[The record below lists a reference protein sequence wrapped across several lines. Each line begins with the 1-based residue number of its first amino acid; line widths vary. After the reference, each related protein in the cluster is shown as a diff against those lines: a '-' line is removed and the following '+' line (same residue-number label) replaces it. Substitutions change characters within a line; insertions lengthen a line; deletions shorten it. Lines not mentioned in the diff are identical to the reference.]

1 MHRLLLFIL
10 LAQIACQSP
19 QKEVPQAKDS
29 VTTVTTD
36 TVHSVDSTTV
46 SKSDDRALDV
56 MLAEDIRFNGQLKR
70 FFTMSDFEKVF
81 GPPDSVRLLQDEAPC
96 ITIFDTEAPDDKY
109 LYKDGSRFETHQQ
122 QVAVDEFWFTNDN
135 YISYKGIRIDGN
147 TTVNAIKKL
156 FPDAVMGKLNEYRE
170 GELQLMILKED
181 KAGISDGHIKLFFK
195 DDKVYF
201 MHWWF
206 PC

>member
-1 MHRLLLFIL
+1 MHRLFLFIL
-10 LAQIACQSP
+10 LAQIACQSH
-19 QKEVPQAKDS
+19 QKEVPQTKDS
-29 VTTVTTD
+29 VTTD
-36 TVHSVDSTTV
+36 TVHSLDSTTV
-46 SKSDDRALDV
+46 SKSDDRARDI
-56 MLAEDIRFNGQLKR
+56 MLTEDIRFNGQLKR

-81 GPPDSVRLLQDEAPC
+81 GTPDSVRLLQGEAPC

-135 YISYKGIRIDGN
+135 YISYKGIRIDEN
-147 TTVNAIKKL
+147 TTVNAIKTL
-156 FPDAVMGKLNEYRE
+156 FPDAVMGKINEYRE

-181 KAGISDGHIKLFFK
+181 RDGISDGHIKLFFK
-195 DDKVYF
+195 DNKVYF

>member
-1 MHRLLLFIL
+1 MHRLFLFIL

-19 QKEVPQAKDS
+19 QKEVPQAKES

-36 TVHSVDSTTV
+36 TVHFVDSTTV
-46 SKSDDRALDV
+46 SKSDDRALDI

-81 GPPDSVRLLQDEAPC
+81 GTPDSVKLLQDEAPC

-147 TTVNAIKKL
+147 TTVNAIKTL
-156 FPDAVMGKLNEYRE
+156 FPDAVMGKINEYRE

-181 KAGISDGHIKLFFK
+181 KDGISDGHIKLFFK